1 MFVEYN
7 IYNVHHIRQAKR
19 PLSIC
24 IYGINTGGPR
34 KSSLVLTI
42 LDICE
47 GDTNGS
53 SSEQFAL

>member
-53 SSEQFAL
+53 SE

>member
-1 MFVEYN
+1 M
-7 IYNVHHIRQAKR
+7 RQATR

-24 IYGINTGGPR
+24 TYGLNTGGPR
-34 KSSLVLTI
+34 QSSLVLTI

-53 SSEQFAL
+53 SE